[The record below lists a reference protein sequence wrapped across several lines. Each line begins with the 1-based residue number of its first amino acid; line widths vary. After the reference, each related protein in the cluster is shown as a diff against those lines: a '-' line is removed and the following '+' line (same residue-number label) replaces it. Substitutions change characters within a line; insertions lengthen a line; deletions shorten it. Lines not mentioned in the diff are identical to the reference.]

1 MIHAPLPNSQE
12 TKRLALRKKRNL
24 ATGLLVFAGIV
35 LVATLLV
42 PAPGFW
48 VLLLRAAAEAA
59 IVGGLAD
66 WFAVTALFRRP
77 LGLPIPHTALI
88 PSRKDEIGRTL
99 GSFVAEQF
107 LDPALLTARLRSAN
121 RAAQLAGWLDTE
133 ETAEFIGKRIVEI
146 VPLTLHSLDDAE
158 IHRFLRSVA
167 AEAFRRI
174 EIVPVVDA
182 LIDDALR
189 SGKHMVLVDI
199 VAELLEPALQALKA
213 PIIEKVGERTG
224 RFFPSYFDRKIGTGI
239 VAGAQN
245 WLDAV
250 RVAGSEERRQL
261 DGWIKD
267 MLADLRA
274 SSDYQKLLEQTQK
287 AILDNPTVLA
297 ALSALWDKIKRE
309 LIADT
314 ASASPRIGIIAAE
327 IVRTIGR
334 QLQQMPVVQD
344 YLNIAILRVLVDYIA
359 PWRIQIGN
367 YIADVVAGWDG
378 PRIAETIELQ
388 VGGDL
393 QYIRINGTI
402 VGALIGMALF
412 LAGAAIG

>member
-1 MIHAPLPNSQE
+1 MPRYTASCAAW
-12 TKRLALRKKRNL
+12 RRK
-24 ATGLLVFAGIV
+24 
-35 LVATLLV
+35 
-42 PAPGFW
+42 
-48 VLLLRAAAEAA
+48 
-59 IVGGLAD
+59 
-66 WFAVTALFRRP
+66 
-77 LGLPIPHTALI
+77 
-88 PSRKDEIGRTL
+88 
-99 GSFVAEQF
+99 
-107 LDPALLTARLRSAN
+107 RSA
-121 RAAQLAGWLDTE
+121 E
-133 ETAEFIGKRIVEI
+133 
-146 VPLTLHSLDDAE
+146 S
-158 IHRFLRSVA
+158 RF
-167 AEAFRRI
+167 
-174 EIVPVVDA
+174 VPVVDA

-224 RFFPSYFDRKIGTGI
+224 RFFPSYFDHKIGTGI

-274 SSDYQKLLEQTQK
+274 SSDYQKLLEQTQR
-287 AILDNPTVLA
+287 AILDNPTMLA
-297 ALSALWDKIKRE
+297 ALSAIWDKIKRE

-344 YLNIAILRVLVDYIA
+344 YLNIAIERVLVDYIA
-359 PWRIQIGN
+359 PWRIQIGD
-367 YIADVVAGWDG
+367 YIADLVAGWDG
-378 PRIAETIELQ
+378 PKIAETIELQ

-412 LAGAAIG
+412 LAGAAFPLL